1 MAKIAVLGLGNFGT
15 ALARVWSLHGN
26 RVQGWTIER
35 DVYDSI
41 RETGVNAKYLP
52 DIELPGAIVSM
63 DLKAALNGA
72 EAVVLALPSHVIL
85 DVVEEVVPLLSE
97 GQVLLDLAKGLAP
110 GEQLVSDVIHEK
122 LQAAGCGNELAVMT
136 GPTIAR
142 ELAAGVLTT
151 ALVAS
156 ENLGIAQSLADR
168 LSTETLQLRY
178 ADDPLGVELWGAFK
192 NVIALACGVCDG
204 LGVEG
209 IGGDNLKAAV
219 FTAGFREACRL
230 LAALG
235 AQPDTALSPA
245 GVGDLYVTAT
255 SPHGR
260 NRRTGEL
267 LGSGKRLDE
276 ALGSTVMVS
285 EGVRATR
292 LFAARAA
299 AENLSAPFVT
309 TVLALLDGEIR
320 APPVCGTLVATG
332 GLTRGAVALLDRG
345 LSERDASRK
354 RCRTG
359 PNSRKRR

>member
-1 MAKIAVLGLGNFGT
+1 MISIAVLGLGNFGT

-26 RVQGWTIER
+26 PVRGWTVEQE
-35 DVYDSI
+35 VFASI

-52 DIELPGAIVSM
+52 DVELPGAEVTM
-63 DLKAALNGA
+63 DLDAALDGA

-85 DVVEEVVPLLSE
+85 EVVADIAPLLAD
-97 GQVLLDLAKGLAP
+97 GQMLLDLAKGLAP
-110 GEQLVSDVIHEK
+110 GERLVSEAITEQ
-122 LQAAGCGNELAVMT
+122 LEAAGCESPLAVMT

-142 ELAAGVLTT
+142 EVAAGVLTT

-156 ENLGIAQSLADR
+156 EEVAVAQALADS
-168 LSTETLQLRY
+168 LSTDTLTLRY

-204 LGVEG
+204 LGRKDG
-209 IGGDNLKAAV
+209 AGGKNGLGGDNLKAAV

-230 LAALG
+230 LAAMG
-235 AQPDTALSPA
+235 AHPDTALSPA

-267 LGSGKRLDE
+267 LGSGQRLDD

-292 LFAARAA
+292 MFAARAA
-299 AENLSAPFVT
+299 ADGIEAPFVAR
-309 TVLALLDGEIR
+309 VLALLDG
-320 APPVCGTLVATG
+320 
-332 GLTRGAVALLDRG
+332 AVNAEECVRG
-345 LSERDASRK
+345 LLQVD
-354 RCRTG
+354 G
-359 PNSRKRR
+359 